1 MDTQQVLQPVNKKT
15 GPKDVFLHLLAI
27 IALYASAVSLTTLL
41 FQYINIALLDA
52 LDGGY
57 YALTSIY
64 QSIRFALSSLIV
76 LFPVF
81 VFTSRFLQQ
90 EYVADPEKRDTR
102 IRKWLLYFT
111 LFLAGFVI
119 LGDLVTLLYN
129 FLDGELTKRFLLK
142 ILVVL
147 FVAGAIFWHYF
158 AELKEYTSGS
168 VKVFRYLVIA
178 IVAVVAIEGFFVAG
192 SPTEQRARRFDE
204 QRVAD
209 LQTIQWQ
216 IVNYWQNKQKLPVAL
231 VDLNDDI
238 SGFRV
243 PMDPET
249 KTAYEYEVK
258 GPEMF
263 SLCAEFGRPSLQ
275 NANIAQPYFEGIKGT
290 NWEHA
295 EGRACF
301 ERSIDKDFYKPRPAD
316 TGSVPP
322 MKQ

>member
-1 MDTQQVLQPVNKKT
+1 M
-15 GPKDVFLHLLAI
+15 
-27 IALYASAVSLTTLL
+27 
-41 FQYINIALLDA
+41 
-52 LDGGY
+52 
-57 YALTSIY
+57 
-64 QSIRFALSSLIV
+64 
-76 LFPVF
+76 
-81 VFTSRFLQQ
+81 
-90 EYVADPEKRDTR
+90 
-102 IRKWLLYFT
+102 
-111 LFLAGFVI
+111 
-119 LGDLVTLLYN
+119 
-129 FLDGELTKRFLLK
+129 
-142 ILVVL
+142 
-147 FVAGAIFWHYF
+147 
-158 AELKEYTSGS
+158 
-168 VKVFRYLVIA
+168 
-178 IVAVVAIEGFFVAG
+178 
-192 SPTEQRARRFDE
+192 
-204 QRVAD
+204 
-209 LQTIQWQ
+209 
-216 IVNYWQNKQKLPVAL
+216 